1 MFAKNNQFQRER
13 LSTSK
18 GISIRS
24 LGPNAEKVGILHAAK
39 KGFILSY
46 SVLLVQRN

>member
-13 LSTSK
+13 LSTSE
-18 GISIRS
+18 GISLSS

-39 KGFILSY
+39 KGFHAFILRTSC
-46 SVLLVQRN
+46 QT